1 MNTGE
6 LFFYNVTCLSASRYA
21 ATRLTVGPTGKS
33 DTPILILYY
42 IILYTVLY
50 CTELYCTILYII
62 LYCTI
67 YTVMLCIVLY
77 CKVRAIPLS

>member
-1 MNTGE
+1 MNIGE
-6 LFFYNVTCLSASRYA
+6 LFFYNVTCLSAFRYA

-42 IILYTVLY
+42 IYCTILY
-50 CTELYCTILYII
+50 CTVLYCTILYII

>member
-6 LFFYNVTCLSASRYA
+6 LFFYNVTCLPASRYA

-42 IILYTVLY
+42 IILYCTV
-50 CTELYCTILYII
+50 LYCTILYII